1 MDTRVL
7 LVKHP
12 IDESNFDE
20 VGKALASG
28 SVVAFP
34 TETVYGLGASAL
46 LPDSVREIFRLKG
59 RPADNP
65 LIVHLLSD
73 EDLEGV
79 VSSVPDVFH
88 VLYEAFSPGPL
99 TYVMPRGERIPD
111 EVTAGLDTVA
121 VRFPSQPAARALLA
135 AANVPVVA
143 PSANVSGRPSP
154 TRAHHVVDDFSG
166 RIPWIVDDG
175 PCDVGLESTVID
187 LTRQPI
193 RILRPGVVT
202 AEAIFEK
209 TGIEAVFWKD
219 IDQDG
224 EVVRPVS
231 PGMKY
236 RHYAPRAAV
245 RVVLPEEGVAL
256 SDRLLEM
263 IEGSGTSVGL
273 FISEACRDALRSKL
287 TSCHQRRT
295 SIRTRVRVIFRG
307 RVITC
312 LMRCAHSMSRV
323 SISSMPRGL
332 KERTPS
338 RIWIVC
344 RMPPRRRK
352 MPMFDK
358 YCLSAMATLVAAPWR
373 RRCLTIVIATKVGK
387 RFRRTSTFPGWPV
400 SEHTVEV
407 LREFGID
414 GEGMTSKPVNR
425 QMLNDV
431 SLVITMTT
439 MQREWLRCAAPA
451 LKDKI
456 ISMADVERSHDIADP
471 FGETIVSSP
480 RPRRIE

>member
-187 LTRQPI
+187 LTADPPVLLVAGWGASMLGWDEGLGR
-193 RILRPGVVT
+193 RLAGHGRY
-202 AEAIFEK
+202 
-209 TGIEAVFWKD
+209 
-219 IDQDG
+219 
-224 EVVRPVS
+224 VVRYDHRDTGRS
-231 PGMKY
+231 TTDE
-236 RHYAPRAAV
+236 RAA
-245 RVVLPEEGVAL
+245 RPTTA
-256 SDRLLEM
+256 
-263 IEGSGTSVGL
+263 
-273 FISEACRDALRSKL
+273 
-287 TSCHQRRT
+287 
-295 SIRTRVRVIFRG
+295 
-307 RVITC
+307 
-312 LMRCAHSMSRV
+312 
-323 SISSMPRGL
+323 
-332 KERTPS
+332 TP
-338 RIWIVC
+338 
-344 RMPPRRRK
+344 
-352 MPMFDK
+352 
-358 YCLSAMATLVAAPWR
+358 
-373 RRCLTIVIATKVGK
+373 
-387 RFRRTSTFPGWPV
+387 
-400 SEHTVEV
+400 
-407 LREFGID
+407 
-414 GEGMTSKPVNR
+414 
-425 QMLNDV
+425 
-431 SLVITMTT
+431 
-439 MQREWLRCAAPA
+439 
-451 LKDKI
+451 
-456 ISMADVERSHDIADP
+456 
-471 FGETIVSSP
+471 
-480 RPRRIE
+480 